1 MGWWAELA
9 VLYFIFPFFVQASA
23 GGLGLDKTPVLFG
36 LADRRLQEASMGLI
50 LQIYQ
55 LPDGQLIV

>member
-1 MGWWAELA
+1 M
-9 VLYFIFPFFVQASA
+9 
-23 GGLGLDKTPVLFG
+23 DKTPVLFG